1 MSAASA
7 LLLTGLL
14 RLAVPADQPAI
25 DLAAADLAAD
35 CGRVLGTPA
44 QVVRGGPADISLA
57 LDPALPGGP
66 EAWRVDVRTDGV
78 RIAGRDTLG
87 LVFGIYAFA
96 ERCLGVD
103 PLWFWKGM
111 PPERRERVALVPQ
124 VLTSTPPR
132 FRYRGWFI
140 NDEDLLTEFGTSAG
154 RRDIDYPFYAQ
165 VIDLAMAERI
175 YEALLRLGGN
185 LIIPASF
192 VDVMNA
198 PEAELVRR
206 AVARGLYVTQHHV
219 EPMGVSHFGF
229 ENYWRARGQKKE
241 FRYSTEP
248 DAVRQVWRDYAA
260 KWRELAGDQVVW
272 QLGMRG
278 RGDRPIWTNDKA
290 IAPDQAGKF
299 ISRAMADQWAIV
311 RAVDPR
317 PQPPATTTLWA
328 EGSELM
334 AAGKLTLPP
343 GFTVVFADYG
353 ASQEMQRDF
362 VTTARQP
369 GHGYGAYYHVAYWV
383 RGPHLV
389 QGVAPAR
396 IVELFR
402 QLEERGDTHYAIV
415 NVSNVREHVLG
426 AHTFIRT
433 AWHGAQRPLE
443 RTLDEFAPAET
454 RPFLDAFHAALV
466 RLPNGVWFQ
475 DGDCVEATGIY
486 LRGKT
491 PADRAAAVRKIVDP
505 AVLTAAA
512 ERFER
517 VGEAASLTSVPERW
531 RGWTRDY
538 FVVQGQYLA
547 ALYRMVAALGREEPA
562 EAARQLERSLTIRA
576 PLATGPWAGWY
587 VGDKKANW
595 PRALER
601 LRAVRPANPTPSS

>member
-1 MSAASA
+1 MSAASTFI
-7 LLLTGLL
+7 LTGLL
-14 RLAVPADQPAI
+14 RLAVPPDQPAI

-35 CGRVLGTPA
+35 CGRVLDTPA
-44 QVVRGGPADISLA
+44 QVVRGGPADIALA

-66 EAWRVDVRTDGV
+66 ESWRVEVRAEGV

-87 LVFGIYAFA
+87 LVYGIYAFS
-96 ERCLGVD
+96 ERCFGVD
-103 PLWFWKGM
+103 PLWFWKGI
-111 PPERRERVALVPQ
+111 PPERRARIELRAQ
-124 VLTSTPPR
+124 TFTSSPAK

-154 RRDIDYPFYAQ
+154 RRYIDYPFYAQ

-229 ENYWRARGQKKE
+229 ENFWKARGQKKE

-278 RGDRPIWTNDKA
+278 RGDRPIWIDDKNITRA
-290 IAPDQAGKF
+290 TGGDF
-299 ISRAMADQWAIV
+299 ISRAMADQAAIV

-317 PQPPATTTLWA
+317 PVPSMTTTLFL
-328 EGSELM
+328 EGADLM
-334 AAGKLTLPP
+334 ASGELKFPAGI
-343 GFTVVFADYG
+343 TVVFADHG
-353 ASQEMQRDF
+353 PSQEMQRDF
-362 VTTARQP
+362 ATAPRLP
-369 GHGYGAYYHVAYWV
+369 DYRYGAYYHVAFWM

-396 IVELFR
+396 IVDVFR
-402 QLEERGDTHYAIV
+402 QLEARGDTHYAIV

-433 AWHGAQRPLE
+433 AWHGASRPLAQ
-443 RTLDEFAPAET
+443 TLDEFAPVAT
-454 RPFLDAFHAALV
+454 GPFMEAFHAALV

-475 DGDCVEATGIY
+475 DGDCVEATNIY

-491 PADRAAAVRKIVDP
+491 PSERAAAVRKIVDSG
-505 AVLTAAA
+505 VLTAAA
-512 ERFER
+512 GRFER
-517 VGEAASLTSVPERW
+517 VGEAASLDSVPERW

-538 FVVQGQYLA
+538 YVVQGQYLA
-547 ALYRMVAALGREEPA
+547 ALYRMVAALGRDEPA
-562 EAARQLERSLTIRA
+562 EAVRQLERSIEIRA

-587 VGDKKANW
+587 GGDKKANW

-601 LRAVRPANPTPSS
+601 LRALSPRMKTTSS